1 MAKPVIGLIGGIG
14 SGKSHVAALL
24 RQRGG
29 RVISGDQLGHKAL
42 RQPEIKAVLVNRW
55 GSRVLDD
62 RGEVDRHRVAGIVFA
77 APEELKA
84 LEAIVFPLIGE
95 GISREIE
102 TAQGDESEKFLVLDA
117 AVMLEAGWNHVCD
130 KLVFVNAPREVR
142 LRRLL
147 DQRGWSEKELAD
159 REAAQ
164 MPLAEKA
171 KRADF
176 TIESSDSAEDL
187 GQQIDKMLKD
197 VGIVAIL

>member
-84 LEAIVFPLIGE
+84 LEAIVFPFIGE

-142 LRRLL
+142 LWRLL

>member
-42 RQPEIKAVLVNRW
+42 RQPEIKAVLVKRW

-84 LEAIVFPLIGE
+84 LEAIVFPFIGE

-142 LRRLL
+142 LWRLL